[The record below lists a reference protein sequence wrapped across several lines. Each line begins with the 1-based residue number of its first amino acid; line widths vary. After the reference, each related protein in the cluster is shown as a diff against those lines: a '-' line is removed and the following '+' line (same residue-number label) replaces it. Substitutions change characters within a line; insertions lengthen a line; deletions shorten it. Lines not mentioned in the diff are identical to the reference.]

1 MKLRIGITDCKKFSN
16 YDQWFASDNVVV
28 LKLSPKENNLSDIER
43 CDGIVLSGGEDV
55 HPKYYGHP
63 EWMDRKE
70 ELRLDVDE
78 VRDSFEMQVIDQA
91 YKKKIPMLGICR
103 GLQIANVYF
112 KGTLIPDLAAPL
124 NPPEGGKPQEKRNTE
139 KHSKENGIDQQHFIK
154 IENNSCLGAL
164 IPPSGGEGGLSV
176 NSAHHQA
183 ADKVGEGLKV
193 SARSADGTIEALE
206 LKDPKQHP
214 FLLLVQ
220 WHPERVAD
228 QKNPLASRLKER
240 FLQECSKNKD

>member
-1 MKLRIGITDCKKFSN
+1 MKKTVIGITDCNKFSN
-16 YDQWFASDNVVV
+16 YEQWLASESVQV
-28 LKLSPKENNLSDIER
+28 LKLSPKENNLTDLEK

-63 EWMDRKE
+63 EWMNRKE
-70 ELRLDVDE
+70 ELKLDVNE
-78 VRDSFEMQVIDQA
+78 ARDAFEMQVIDTA

-112 KGTLIPDLAAPL
+112 KGTLIPDI
-124 NPPEGGKPQEKRNTE
+124 KTE
-139 KHSKENGIDQQHFIK
+139 SLKAHTKDSGVDK
-154 IENNSCLGAL
+154 IHTLKVEANSCLNG
-164 IPPSGGEGGLSV
+164 IVLSDHGQV

-183 ADKVGEGLKV
+183 ADKIGEGLKV
-193 SARSADGTIEALE
+193 SARSEDGTVEALE

-220 WHPERVAD
+220 WHPERVAE
-228 QKNPLASRLKER
+228 QKNPFALGLKER
-240 FLQECSKNKD
+240 FLQEVRKR